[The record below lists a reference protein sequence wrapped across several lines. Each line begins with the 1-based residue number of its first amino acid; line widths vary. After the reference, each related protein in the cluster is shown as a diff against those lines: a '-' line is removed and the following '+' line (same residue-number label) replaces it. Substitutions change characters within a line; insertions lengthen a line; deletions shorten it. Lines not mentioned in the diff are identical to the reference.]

1 MAAVAISSLLALAWV
16 ASRLTQQAGK
26 IAGIADAQGKFMERV
41 GESFEQAMKAT
52 TNGWDLA
59 MKEREAASK
68 QMWDLSTG
76 EGARRLMVSLDAHI
90 EDMRKR
96 FGFDDAEIA
105 ALLRQ
110 SMRMPEVAK

>member
-1 MAAVAISSLLALAWV
+1 
-16 ASRLTQQAGK
+16 
-26 IAGIADAQGKFMERV
+26 MERV
-41 GESFEQAMKAT
+41 GQGFEQAMKAT

-76 EGARRLMVSLDAHI
+76 EGTRRLLVSMDAHI
-90 EDMRKR
+90 EDMRTR

-105 ALLRQ
+105 TLLRQ
-110 SMRMPEVAK
+110 SMRTTEVAK